1 MGLKD
6 EIFEALVGSIQP
18 DNPGEDFIFSDAGVN
33 KVDTLAEE
41 LRDAIVKWVKAQT
54 FQITDMEAPVKI
66 PSLGIQTDV
75 ITTGTAVAQKGNGL
89 NTKPAFGFA
98 QISDKGSKVDGRVG
112 PAVTT
117 SEVKLLISTKD

>member
-1 MGLKD
+1 MGLKSD
-6 EIFEALVGSIQP
+6 IYAALKTNIEP
-18 DNPGEDFIFSDAGVN
+18 DNPGENYVFEDNG
-33 KVDTLAEE
+33 KVDALAQG
-41 LRDAIVKWVKAQT
+41 LTDAIVKWVKAQT

-89 NTKPAFGFA
+89 NTKPAFGLA

>member
-1 MGLKD
+1 MGLKSD
-6 EIFEALVGSIQP
+6 IYAALKTNIEP
-18 DNPGEDFIFSDAGVN
+18 DNPGKNYVFEDNG
-33 KVDTLAEE
+33 KVDVLAQG
-41 LRDAIVKWVKAQT
+41 LTDAIVKWVKAQT

-89 NTKPAFGFA
+89 NTKPAFGLA

-117 SEVKLLISTKD
+117 SEVKLLSSTKD